1 MCDTYAPSGEP
12 IASNKRYAAAKIFN
26 HPDVVAEE
34 TWYCVATLLI
44 LISVNNNFS

>member
-34 TWYCVATLLI
+34 PWLLLLTI
-44 LISVNNNFS
+44 VVFIIKNF

>member
-34 TWYCVATLLI
+34 PWLLLLTIFVFI
-44 LISVNNNFS
+44 LTFFHY